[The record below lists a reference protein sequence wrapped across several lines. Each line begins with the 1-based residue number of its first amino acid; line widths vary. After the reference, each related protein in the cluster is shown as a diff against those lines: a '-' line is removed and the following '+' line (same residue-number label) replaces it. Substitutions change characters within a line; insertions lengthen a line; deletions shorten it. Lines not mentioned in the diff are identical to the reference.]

1 MPFSLSVR
9 HCVLLATLAL
19 AGAVPVAH
27 AQITI
32 DLSYVDT
39 QSVQYQR
46 FKNWV
51 DQAVAG
57 NPGYA
62 FSASE
67 AATMYKLTGQNQY
80 ADLAIAMVE
89 AQVSAAETAIAGGNR
104 PEVAGDSYLH
114 VGAMIGDLA
123 LTLDWCK
130 TRIST
135 NQQTRWAAYAE
146 QTVWNVW
153 NPTQAQ
159 WGGNAFPWSGW
170 SINDPANNYYYSFLQ
185 ATMYWALASNT
196 GNWDT
201 LLNTKWQALASYMG
215 SVQGGGSEEGTGYGL
230 SHARVFELYRVWRDA
245 TGTNFATQNS
255 HLNDSIAWWI
265 HATVPTFAKTAAI
278 GDQSRV
284 SEPVIYDYHRNL
296 MLQARAMAS
305 TQQRRDNA
313 SWWLNNIPIQQM
325 TSGFNLHNDLL
336 PAGSNGVPPAELVY
350 VAPTTGHVFAR
361 TGWDRNAMWMAF
373 TAGKFDQSHAH
384 QEQGAFTLFEGDW
397 LAVTSNIWTH
407 SGIQAGTE
415 VNNMLRFTRNGDIVT
430 QRSGTTS
437 TMAVT
442 PGNNGNV
449 HIVANLTP
457 AYNGD
462 SAVGSWQR
470 TVDFVD
476 RHLTVQDDFTLGSGT
491 SAVFQVNVPVQP
503 IISGQTARA
512 GNLLIEVLEP
522 ANASFNIIDWTTQP
536 DDTWHQGWR
545 LDISGSSSRYKV
557 RLGSV
562 NPIFSDG
569 FEASPP

>member
-1 MPFSLSVR
+1 
-9 HCVLLATLAL
+9 
-19 AGAVPVAH
+19 
-27 AQITI
+27 
-32 DLSYVDT
+32 
-39 QSVQYQR
+39 
-46 FKNWV
+46 
-51 DQAVAG
+51 
-57 NPGYA
+57 
-62 FSASE
+62 
-67 AATMYKLTGQNQY
+67 
-80 ADLAIAMVE
+80 
-89 AQVSAAETAIAGGNR
+89 
-104 PEVAGDSYLH
+104 
-114 VGAMIGDLA
+114 
-123 LTLDWCK
+123 
-130 TRIST
+130 
-135 NQQTRWAAYAE
+135 
-146 QTVWNVW
+146 
-153 NPTQAQ
+153 
-159 WGGNAFPWSGW
+159 
-170 SINDPANNYYYSFLQ
+170 
-185 ATMYWALASNT
+185 
-196 GNWDT
+196 
-201 LLNTKWQALASYMG
+201 
-215 SVQGGGSEEGTGYGL
+215 
-230 SHARVFELYRVWRDA
+230 
-245 TGTNFATQNS
+245 
-255 HLNDSIAWWI
+255 
-265 HATVPTFAKTAAI
+265 
-278 GDQSRV
+278 
-284 SEPVIYDYHRNL
+284 
-296 MLQARAMAS
+296 
-305 TQQRRDNA
+305 RRDNA